1 MRGCSDIVVV
11 TLMMM
16 ANRIHTG
23 SIHLP
28 VALITKIHFVAKQT
42 CILGM
47 ERRTDRTTCMCVQT
61 CSRCFFIDDETNFL
75 RVHVLLVDLALC
87 TPTCTTSTSLPFIN
101 RITSNVRHYKPKLFI
116 IATLPRVLLLA
127 FPRCISG
134 SVTIINHFVPAWFI
148 KASRWYS
155 RTTTPTRKQ
164 LSQQEQDG
172 RYSYQSHQRCGDID
186 DTNPAIFRPRPWPRG
201 AAALSGA
208 IAAAAATHERRLECC
223 NNATG
228 AVTEKFWR

>member
-1 MRGCSDIVVV
+1 MVECSIDRPIGRSADRSIVQQRYVRRP
-11 TLMMM
+11 
-16 ANRIHTG
+16 API
-23 SIHLP
+23 SICKQATEWFLP
-28 VALITKIHFVAKQT
+28 VPT
-42 CILGM
+42 
-47 ERRTDRTTCMCVQT
+47 RRG
-61 CSRCFFIDDETNFL
+61 
-75 RVHVLLVDLALC
+75 
-87 TPTCTTSTSLPFIN
+87 TSLPFIN

-134 SVTIINHFVPAWFI
+134 TCSVTIINHFVPAWFI

-172 RYSYQSHQRCGDID
+172 GYSYQSHQRCGDID